1 MIITEP
7 GEKVKGRSERM
18 VWFLALIGA
27 GAITVVVCA
36 IVCAMWDRF
45 MEWRYSRS
53 AKGTEQDISKLCTD
67 SQIILKQYMEP
78 MYHNG
83 KQIYIVRDVKKFDAF
98 ISAHM
103 LYNDGEYRGCNL
115 DECIKESL
123 AKGNGFIIFIN
134 GQEYVA
140 FPPVNHVDAE
150 YLKRQAEES
159 KLKG

>member
-1 MIITEP
+1 
-7 GEKVKGRSERM
+7 M
-18 VWFLALIGA
+18 VRFLALIGA

-36 IVCAMWDRF
+36 IVRALWDTF
-45 MEWRYSRS
+45 QEWRCSRS
-53 AKGTEQDISKLCTD
+53 ARGTEQDISKLCTD
-67 SQIILKQYMEP
+67 TQIILKQYMEP

-115 DECIKESL
+115 DECIKKSL
-123 AKGNGFIIFIN
+123 AQGNGFIIFVD

-140 FPPVNHVDAE
+140 FPPVNHVDADCFV
-150 YLKRQAEES
+150 KQV
-159 KLKG
+159 